1 ATKVYANL
9 NNLLGFEI
17 ADVKTRKVIKRVEVP
32 DEMWKAKWA
41 DPNLHFFGHGAPMH
55 GIALTP
61 DESEIWIPD
70 AINNQVLVYD
80 NTGEWPKLDL
90 SKSIKTEA
98 PNGWITMGLDG
109 KLAYMAS
116 GDVVDVKT
124 HKIVGQLRDEYG
136 RHMDSE
142 KVLDLAFNLEGKL
155 VRKVNEFSIGD
166 PQAYAARIAAEKG
179 KKPTKEASN

>member
-1 ATKVYANL
+1 
-9 NNLLGFEI
+9 
-17 ADVKTRKVIKRVEVP
+17 
-32 DEMWKAKWA
+32 MWKAKWA
-41 DPNLHFFGHGAPMH
+41 DPNQHFYGHGAPMH
-55 GIALTP
+55 GIAMTP

-90 SKSIKTEA
+90 TKSIKTEA

-124 HKIVGQLRDEYG
+124 HKIVGLLRDEYG

-142 KVLDLAFNLEGKL
+142 KVLDMAFDLNGHLS
-155 VRKVNEFSIGD
+155 RTVNEFAIGN
-166 PQAYAARIAAEKG
+166 PKAYAARMAASP
-179 KKPTKEASN
+179 KKTKEASN